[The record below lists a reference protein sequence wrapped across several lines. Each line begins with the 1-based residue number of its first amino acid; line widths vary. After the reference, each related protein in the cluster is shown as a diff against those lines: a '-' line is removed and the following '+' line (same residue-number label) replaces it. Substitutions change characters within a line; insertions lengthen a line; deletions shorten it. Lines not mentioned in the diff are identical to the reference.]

1 MLYFFSGTD
10 TEKARA
16 RAHSAIEKAHKKYSV
31 LRITDVHGVADLQ
44 SSLQGVGMFG
54 GEQVVIFDHVYLN
67 DETREVLAERL
78 PALSKSKD
86 SYYMLEGALDAATRK
101 SIEKYATTF
110 ERFDAKKVGKQET
123 IFALANAL
131 QGGKKKDLWVGY
143 RREVAAGKAPEAIHG
158 VLFWAAKQALL
169 RGDSPRARALVAS
182 LAELPHEARRQ
193 GVELEYALEHFILAG
208 TA

>member
-16 RAHSAIEKAHKKYSV
+16 ALHAAIEKAHQGV
-31 LRITDVHGVADLQ
+31 RTLRITDAHMLADLAT
-44 SSLQGVGMFG
+44 SLQGVGMFG

-67 DETREVLAERL
+67 DEMREVLAARL

-86 SYYMLEGALDAATRK
+86 AYYMLEGALDAASRK

-110 ERFDAKKVGKQET
+110 ERFDAKKIAKQET

-143 RREVAAGKAPEAIHG
+143 RRELAAGKAPEAVHG
-158 VLFWAAKQALL
+158 VLFWAAKQSLL
-169 RGDSPRARALVAS
+169 RSDSPRARSLVAS

-193 GVELEYALEHFILAG
+193 GVDLEYALEQFVLSTH
-208 TA
+208 